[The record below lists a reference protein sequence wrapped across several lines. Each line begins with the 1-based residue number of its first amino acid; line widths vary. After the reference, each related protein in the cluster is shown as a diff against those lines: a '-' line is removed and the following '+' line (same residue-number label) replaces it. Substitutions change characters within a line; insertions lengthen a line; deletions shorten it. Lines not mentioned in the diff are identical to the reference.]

1 MKIQNSQ
8 AAKNIPTLIL
18 LLKQQVGE
26 EGKKGGVVPT
36 YVTTFD
42 CYAKIFIYHIHK
54 IFIVCLFVFFL
65 LFFFFGFFFLFVI
78 S

>member
-54 IFIVCLFVFFL
+54 FIVCLFVFFL